1 MILSMIPHPL
11 RLCREALNRLE
22 SGVNSLAANNLD
34 SPRVARA
41 LLGASRIATGTR
53 QVSEKSLAAVY
64 RRLAL
69 PTRNEVER
77 ITAAMHRME
86 DKLDLLIPVSEKPA
100 RAARPPRTR
109 QPALQARVE
118 PRLVVQKKVP
128 GKRPAKPT
136 ANAKAKANAKPL
148 PATRES
154 TLPLSLNREIGDHVG
169 TP

>member
-34 SPRVARA
+34 SPRVART
-41 LLGASRIATGTR
+41 LLGASRIAAGTR
-53 QVSEKSLAAVY
+53 HVSEKSLAAVY

-86 DKLDLLIPVSEKPA
+86 DKLDLLIPESEKPA

-118 PRLVVQKKVP
+118 PRLVVKKKVP

-136 ANAKAKANAKPL
+136 ANANAKPL
-148 PATRES
+148 PAMQES
-154 TLPLSLNREIGDHVG
+154 TLPLSLDKEIGDHVG

>member
-34 SPRVARA
+34 SPRVART
-41 LLGASRIATGTR
+41 LLGASRIAAGTR
-53 QVSEKSLAAVY
+53 HVSEKSLAAVY

-69 PTRNEVER
+69 PTRNEIER

-86 DKLDLLIPVSEKPA
+86 DKLDLLIPESEKPA
-100 RAARPPRTR
+100 RAAPPPRTR
-109 QPALQARVE
+109 QPVLQARVE
-118 PRLVVQKKVP
+118 PRQVIQKKVP
-128 GKRPAKPT
+128 GKRPVKPT
-136 ANAKAKANAKPL
+136 DKANAKPL
-148 PATRES
+148 PVMQES
-154 TLPLSLNREIGDHVG
+154 TLPRPLNKEIGDHVG